1 MDEDLTFLTFC
12 HTEIAKMWAMWD
24 GLVVTPNV
32 FINGI
37 FVPYT
42 HKKQKTRPGSLFK
55 WEAWRILLLQKY
67 E

>member
-1 MDEDLTFLTFC
+1 MDEDLTFLTFDYI
-12 HTEIAKMWAMWD
+12 EIAKMWAMWD

-42 HKKQKTRPGSLFK
+42 YINKKRLARF
-55 WEAWRILLLQKY
+55 EHC
-67 E
+67 

>member
-37 FVPYT
+37 FVAIYLY
-42 HKKQKTRPGSLFK
+42 KQKTPRT
-55 WEAWRILLLQKY
+55 I
-67 E
+67 